1 MRWLECYNGGSFA
14 VVAYNKGQSIVPER
28 TCWYRGR
35 ISVGSGMGLPFL
47 ILEPYLVA
55 KFDKRRGKVKVPA
68 CHSVQMVKR
77 EGKENKSENN
87 YLC

>member
-1 MRWLECYNGGSFA
+1 M
-14 VVAYNKGQSIVPER
+14 
-28 TCWYRGR
+28 
-35 ISVGSGMGLPFL
+35 GSGMGLPFL